1 MAYNVIS
8 CKKIE
13 RNTQKIKIADFT
25 MSIRLPSSEMTKNRQ
40 KNGSLNRNLLNF
52 LYRYGIFWIKYQ
64 IYCTQIVNNFNYL
77 AASTVQV
84 MLLYSGTG
92 RLVPL
97 VVFSSFH
104 YSGKEFLQTFTPS
117 RELAVLIISFLQD
130 PAILAGKEIA

>member
-1 MAYNVIS
+1 MVFSQTTEYSA
-8 CKKIE
+8 
-13 RNTQKIKIADFT
+13 TQLVSSIKHKLSHA
-25 MSIRLPSSEMTKNRQ
+25 
-40 KNGSLNRNLLNF
+40 
-52 LYRYGIFWIKYQ
+52 

-84 MLLYSGTG
+84 MLLYRGAG

-117 RELAVLIISFLQD
+117 RELAVLIISFLLD
-130 PAILAGKEIA
+130 PAILASKEIA

>member
-1 MAYNVIS
+1 MRPNQIS
-8 CKKIE
+8 K
-13 RNTQKIKIADFT
+13 
-25 MSIRLPSSEMTKNRQ
+25 
-40 KNGSLNRNLLNF
+40 
-52 LYRYGIFWIKYQ
+52 
-64 IYCTQIVNNFNYL
+64 IYCTSTISNILYVNNFNYL

-84 MLLYSGTG
+84 MLLYSGAG